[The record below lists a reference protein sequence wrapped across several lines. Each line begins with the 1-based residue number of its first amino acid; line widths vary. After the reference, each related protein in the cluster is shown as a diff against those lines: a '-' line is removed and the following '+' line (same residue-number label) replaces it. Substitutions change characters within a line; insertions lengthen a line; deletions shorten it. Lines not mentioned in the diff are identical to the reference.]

1 MLKKISVL
9 LVVSMLVITSIII
22 VTNNHD
28 VQATQEPRNDPFDYQ
43 LIYEVAQNLSW
54 RINQSYNL
62 SDPNVLAKGRYFGS
76 QGEHDAANF
85 LAWEMGKDNI
95 NLYDPPDIHTNTT
108 KPFHQKIVDG
118 YNTNLEINS
127 ENLTIHHGN
136 QTTYLKDFYTTTS
149 NNDGYYTN
157 LQIGFWPIINL
168 SLIINNFFNATLNQ
182 TFIDDIITNVTL
194 LDEDQFENHLTTL
207 FEHYYNFT
215 FEDILNH
222 PQNATNVSWYHEI
235 MFPGITSDYLAFGED
250 PAYNPNMSWTPYF
263 DAFIQRIENRLKKL
277 SGFDFEPSTNNMLPI
292 WFGIAGFKKRLIA
305 RILYAFPNLPHH
317 CRGIILYD
325 QNHNSYEETTGK
337 FALPY
342 IYINGTL
349 GDQINQSK
357 QNYRID
363 FKLSQNQNNNVDS
376 YNVIGQ
382 INGTDREHTTLV
394 EVLYDSLW
402 TRGTAD
408 AAIGCGMVL
417 AFAKYMKYLEKNLSI
432 IPKQNVRF
440 VFFGGEEEG
449 LKGAFY
455 YEDSSTENITTVIDL
470 NQLGYDQRDPD
481 RSLIMNVATNK
492 IWFKQILDDITGI
505 TDYQGRKN
513 DGTVFRTDWTPIGSW
528 SDERAFALKVLK
540 RPYLTTAMFLKDF
553 NWTRH
558 HHDGENHTAG
568 DTMDFYDESD
578 IRLDMEMIW
587 NVTRFFLYN
596 QASWFENVT
605 YTYTD
610 GDDHNSY
617 NDAVNVSFTIHTTF
631 PEDKATV
638 KLILVPTYTSNPLNP
653 GYPILYRYHTE
664 KQFIITPTGTSGC
677 ITLQLPKGAPEAKYA
692 IHLIL
697 LDSRGAVLADNF
709 GKGWFLA
716 QGFQKIYDF
725 LKSLKNYI
733 NDDYTETLQQNSE
746 TISDDFHL
754 NIMDF
759 IHKFP
764 LIAKFKDMITDILTI
779 YCLSDDKRTD
789 YATLFPP
796 NDPPNTP
803 GTPTGP
809 QIVLARHEYDY
820 TTKTTDP
827 NDDQV
832 EYKWRFHLGDL
843 FRFLK
848 WSAPTDSGENNT
860 QSNSWEVCGPR
871 WVFAKARDTW
881 HSPNVQSGYSE
892 ALPVLVL
899 PSLLVN
905 GPNKML
911 VGESVPFSAALY
923 GAELYQIQ
931 WDTGLSKGWEHIGE
945 TSISESYSDP
955 GFYNVKVDVHDQNQK
970 EYMVTKQVEIM
981 PLISNFTADSGN
993 TNETLWFNDT
1003 SRNNSGYE
1011 ATNRTWDFDDGN
1023 VSYGAQNVNHTF
1035 LTPGVYDVSLTVKN
1049 EPHNTVDVIK
1059 KTISIENDPPVIVD
1073 VTSYPII
1080 VAPDCTV
1087 TLYAD
1092 TLDSASG
1099 IKAVTLNITLPD
1111 SSSQI
1116 ITMNPSEQEP
1126 YNTSY
1131 DFIANFTDTSQ
1142 IGDYFYS
1149 IKVEDNSGNTVEQG
1163 GFSFTVST
1171 LAFLPQ
1177 TPYYGPQAFDY
1188 LPIDLSSS
1196 QQATEQHY
1204 AFAMFNSDVVL
1215 WMPMDATADGEPL
1228 DVSGYG
1234 NSGVGHGGV
1243 GPTEEGFFGEGF
1255 QFDGTND
1262 YLEVASN
1269 SSLAFNAFHPM
1280 TWSLWVRPGYSSV
1293 NKTMGV
1299 LSKACSNGSG
1309 FTFCLNTTSND
1320 AQFVICKP
1328 DKGGLRYSTKV
1339 DLNVHNDT
1347 WAQLAIVYN
1356 GSSGWDVYVNG
1367 SKRGSLSF
1375 PVVSNTN
1382 MSYLVGAGRTPVGNN
1397 AAWFFK
1403 GTLDDIT
1410 MFTRGLGVDEIQSLY
1425 NASAYPYAHTFTGLS
1440 DRAYTFTGCAGYL
1453 TGCANRTETRSV
1465 LVDTQPPV
1473 ISDVS
1478 HHPAIVGFG
1487 GVVQINASVVENGS
1501 GLLLAGVNISYPNAT
1516 WRNVSMT
1523 CSGEHTY
1530 QYNFSDTWW
1539 AGCYNY
1545 TVWAVDNVGN
1555 IRSWSKR
1562 SFNVTVTAT
1571 VSISTLKDTYSG
1583 NQYVNITDPPNPSEN
1598 LTLFGRGLTWNTYY
1612 NTSSGENILESY
1624 QGPVNYQD
1632 DNSSWMPINTSLCQ
1646 LASSHPAYGYGYRI
1660 GNDRGL
1666 FGVFFKPDVSSEWP
1680 VAFMYNRSADPTVTV
1695 VRSKLVGVG
1704 YLDPASNWSYHYLQ
1718 NAQSSQGQTNDYAIT
1733 YPGVF
1738 TGTNITWSYGNTGLK
1753 EAITMSNATKT
1764 VLQNHPPH
1772 QYGLQDASSYL
1783 VFITKLDY
1791 QSLNLY
1797 NASGMLNGNVTISD
1811 TGVDLRDALGQF
1823 KCALPLGDA
1832 YSFNNESMRQKLTYR
1847 IIHVNGNT
1855 YLLSGL
1861 KVSKLNTMTFPVIV
1875 DPTLTVYSTSSD
1887 GYIYD
1892 SNTNY
1897 NTAQAAT
1904 SGTVNNSGTYITIGQ
1919 KKQPGMPTSTY
1930 YVYRGFVFFDTSALP
1945 SNAYLDN
1952 ATLSLYKKDDYS
1964 TTDFNI
1970 TIQNGQPT
1978 YPHDPMQTGDYNK
1991 NYYSGNGGSLNT
2003 SLFTSGY
2010 NDIKLNSLSWI
2021 NRVGITKLCLRS
2033 SRDLNARA
2041 PTGNEYVN
2049 VHSNEFLGMCPPKL
2063 VINYRNQ
2070 SKIKNTGS
2078 TNIKGYLLIQVQFYD
2093 AQHSR
2098 WVVDK
2103 DTINET
2109 STRTIN
2115 SGTQLA
2121 LDTIFNRH
2129 VRASDLTHGTGT
2141 YRVYAAFRDPYG
2153 NILKTSSGVELKA
2166 WWQFTKT

>member
-1 MLKKISVL
+1 
-9 LVVSMLVITSIII
+9 
-22 VTNNHD
+22 
-28 VQATQEPRNDPFDYQ
+28 
-43 LIYEVAQNLSW
+43 
-54 RINQSYNL
+54 
-62 SDPNVLAKGRYFGS
+62 
-76 QGEHDAANF
+76 
-85 LAWEMGKDNI
+85 
-95 NLYDPPDIHTNTT
+95 
-108 KPFHQKIVDG
+108 
-118 YNTNLEINS
+118 
-127 ENLTIHHGN
+127 
-136 QTTYLKDFYTTTS
+136 
-149 NNDGYYTN
+149 
-157 LQIGFWPIINL
+157 
-168 SLIINNFFNATLNQ
+168 
-182 TFIDDIITNVTL
+182 
-194 LDEDQFENHLTTL
+194 
-207 FEHYYNFT
+207 
-215 FEDILNH
+215 
-222 PQNATNVSWYHEI
+222 
-235 MFPGITSDYLAFGED
+235 
-250 PAYNPNMSWTPYF
+250 
-263 DAFIQRIENRLKKL
+263 
-277 SGFDFEPSTNNMLPI
+277 
-292 WFGIAGFKKRLIA
+292 
-305 RILYAFPNLPHH
+305 
-317 CRGIILYD
+317 
-325 QNHNSYEETTGK
+325 
-337 FALPY
+337 
-342 IYINGTL
+342 
-349 GDQINQSK
+349 
-357 QNYRID
+357 
-363 FKLSQNQNNNVDS
+363 
-376 YNVIGQ
+376 
-382 INGTDREHTTLV
+382 
-394 EVLYDSLW
+394 
-402 TRGTAD
+402 
-408 AAIGCGMVL
+408 
-417 AFAKYMKYLEKNLSI
+417 
-432 IPKQNVRF
+432 
-440 VFFGGEEEG
+440 
-449 LKGAFY
+449 
-455 YEDSSTENITTVIDL
+455 
-470 NQLGYDQRDPD
+470 
-481 RSLIMNVATNK
+481 
-492 IWFKQILDDITGI
+492 
-505 TDYQGRKN
+505 
-513 DGTVFRTDWTPIGSW
+513 
-528 SDERAFALKVLK
+528 
-540 RPYLTTAMFLKDF
+540 
-553 NWTRH
+553 
-558 HHDGENHTAG
+558 
-568 DTMDFYDESD
+568 
-578 IRLDMEMIW
+578 
-587 NVTRFFLYN
+587 
-596 QASWFENVT
+596 
-605 YTYTD
+605 
-610 GDDHNSY
+610 
-617 NDAVNVSFTIHTTF
+617 
-631 PEDKATV
+631 
-638 KLILVPTYTSNPLNP
+638 
-653 GYPILYRYHTE
+653 
-664 KQFIITPTGTSGC
+664 
-677 ITLQLPKGAPEAKYA
+677 
-692 IHLIL
+692 
-697 LDSRGAVLADNF
+697 
-709 GKGWFLA
+709 
-716 QGFQKIYDF
+716 
-725 LKSLKNYI
+725 
-733 NDDYTETLQQNSE
+733 
-746 TISDDFHL
+746 L

-759 IHKFP
+759 IHRFP
-764 LIAKFKDMITDILTI
+764 LNGTFKNLITDIFTL
-779 YCLSDDKRTD
+779 YCFSDDRHTD
-789 YATLFPP
+789 YAYLYPP

-803 GTPTGP
+803 DTPTGP

-827 NDDQV
+827 NGDQV

-848 WSAPTDSGENNT
+848 WSPPTDSGEDNT

-899 PSLLVN
+899 PSLLIN
-905 GPNKML
+905 SPNKML
-911 VGESVPFSAALY
+911 LGESVPFSAALY

-931 WDTGLSKGWEHIGE
+931 WDTGLSKGWEHTGE
-945 TSISESYSDP
+945 TSISESYNDP

-970 EYMVTKQVEIM
+970 EYMVTKQIEIM

-1003 SRNNSGYE
+1003 SCNNSGFG

-1035 LTPGVYDVSLTVKN
+1035 LTPGVYNVSLTVKN
-1049 EPHNTVDVIK
+1049 EPHNTVDVIT
-1059 KTISIENDPPVIVD
+1059 KTINIENDPPVIVD
-1073 VTSYPII
+1073 VTSYPVI

-1116 ITMNPSEQEP
+1116 LMMNPSEQEP

-1131 DFIANFTDTSQ
+1131 DFLANFTDTSQ

-1163 GFSFTVST
+1163 GFSFAVST

-1177 TPYYGPQAFDY
+1177 TPYYGPLAFDY
-1188 LPIDLSSS
+1188 LPIDISSS

-1204 AFAMFNSDVVL
+1204 AFASFNNDVVL

-1243 GPTEEGFFGEGF
+1243 GQTEEGFFGEGF

-1262 YLEVASN
+1262 YLEVASD

-1280 TWSLWVRPGYSSV
+1280 TWSLWVRPGYSIV

-1328 DKGGLRYSTKV
+1328 DKGRLRYSTKV

-1347 WAQLAIVYN
+1347 WAQLTIVYN

-1382 MSYLVGAGRTPVGNN
+1382 MSYLLGAGRTPVGNN